1 MTSELLSALDD
12 EYDFTGWKLSES
24 LTFSWLTPREVG
36 HSDACLVVTT
46 IGPTLSSFA
55 IIFTRD

>member
-1 MTSELLSALDD
+1 MLEVIRIADMLLVGSEMWDTATSVS
-12 EYDFTGWKLSES
+12 F
-24 LTFSWLTPREVG
+24 
-36 HSDACLVVTT
+36 VTT